1 MTVREMMAALAQMD
15 PDAVVRMPD
24 TYWESE
30 GYGPHADDLEYL
42 MPRVGGVAAREGFVE
57 VFAADGEDE
66 DEDEED
72 WDDDEE
78 D

>member
-15 PDAVVRMPD
+15 PDMEVRMPD

-30 GYGPHADDLEYL
+30 GYGEHADDVEYL
-42 MPRVGGVAAREGFVE
+42 MPRVGGVCVSEDGFVE
-57 VFAADGEDE
+57 VYAADSE

-72 WDDDEE
+72 WEE
-78 D
+78 DWDED